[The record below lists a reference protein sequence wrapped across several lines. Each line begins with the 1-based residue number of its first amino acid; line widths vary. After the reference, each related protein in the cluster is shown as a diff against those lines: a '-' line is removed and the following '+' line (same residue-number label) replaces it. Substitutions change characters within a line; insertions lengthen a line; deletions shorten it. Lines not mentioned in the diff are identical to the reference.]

1 MPASRWKLNAPS
13 SGTWIA
19 LSLSDYLNS
28 GGTVNNSTSQ
38 DKGKDGAAG
47 AQQPTEPKGEE
58 RRSDDEAQRA
68 LDRGDSDKIDRKLA
82 ELHVSTTAS
91 GKDQTQKPDTEGS
104 NSSSKNCDEQ
114 NE

>member
-1 MPASRWKLNAPS
+1 MELNAPS

-19 LSLSDYLNS
+19 LSLLDYLNS

-38 DKGKDGAAG
+38 DKGKDRAAG

-58 RRSDDEAQRA
+58 RMSDDEAQRA